1 MKHNLDYLKFDG
13 NIIFMFL
20 FIVAFSISMYSC
32 KSLQKTKGY
41 ENYQQNT
48 DWKIRKL

>member
-1 MKHNLDYLKFDG
+1 MKKANEITYMSTITILMIML
-13 NIIFMFL
+13 IFL
-20 FIVAFSISMYSC
+20 SFSMVSC

-41 ENYQQNT
+41 ENYKVNT

>member
-1 MKHNLDYLKFDG
+1 MKKSNDVVYMSFVTILMIML
-13 NIIFMFL
+13 IF
-20 FIVAFSISMYSC
+20 ISFSMVSC

-41 ENYQQNT
+41 ENYEMNT

>member
-1 MKHNLDYLKFDG
+1 MKRANE
-13 NIIFMFL
+13 IIYMNFL
-20 FIVAFSISMYSC
+20 TILMIMLIFLSFSMVSC

-41 ENYQQNT
+41 ENYIINT